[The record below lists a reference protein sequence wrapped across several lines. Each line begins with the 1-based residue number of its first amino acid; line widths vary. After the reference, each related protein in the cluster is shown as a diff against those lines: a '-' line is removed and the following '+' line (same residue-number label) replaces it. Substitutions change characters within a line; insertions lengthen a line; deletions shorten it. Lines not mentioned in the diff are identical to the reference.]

1 MNCSLQCIVKLKS
14 LALKCNG
21 LTNAIQCFTVERESE
36 RLKYNGRARRVV
48 TMVHAHK
55 YKTEWSNIYIAV
67 QLSFCEAFCL
77 HNYAKQRGSYSF
89 LVVQG
94 MDNPLYL
101 PLEMCVRCFF
111 FNAPSKH
118 CTHYMCRCRMFLLSV
133 WNIPPTCWINKVHY
147 ERSSMVIDANFCCR
161 YRKHLR
167 YALNVLLQYMG
178 YLR

>member
-111 FNAPSKH
+111 SMHQA
-118 CTHYMCRCRMFLLSV
+118 
-133 WNIPPTCWINKVHY
+133 NIAHITCVGVECFYCLCGI
-147 ERSSMVIDANFCCR
+147 
-161 YRKHLR
+161 YRQH
-167 YALNVLLQYMG
+167 VE
-178 YLR
+178 